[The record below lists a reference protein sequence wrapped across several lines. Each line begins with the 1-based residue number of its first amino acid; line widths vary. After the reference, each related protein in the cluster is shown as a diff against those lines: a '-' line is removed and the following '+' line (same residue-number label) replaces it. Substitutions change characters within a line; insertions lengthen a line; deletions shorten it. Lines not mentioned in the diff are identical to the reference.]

1 LNEEKTE
8 ANLTFET
15 GKYRDITV
23 PNTAPGKFAEISKKT
38 AFKMS
43 LVIPVYHEEKLI
55 EQNLQFYNDEL
66 RKKYGF
72 EIIVSDGG
80 STDNTVKLAEKYADK
95 VVVHT
100 EERRQTIA
108 EGRNRGAE
116 VASTDTLVFIN
127 GDSVPVDAEQFFT
140 KIEEWRQGKGKYAKA
155 DALAISVTG
164 FPDEIL
170 FKDKVF
176 YTLHNTYVDLLNKVG
191 MGMGRGECQVIKKDV
206 FDRVNGYNNDIVAGE
221 DFDLY
226 RRIAKVAKIK
236 FAHDIQV
243 YESPRRFRKY
253 GYLKTIFYWTLNS
266 ITVMLFNKSVSKEWE
281 AVR

>member
-1 LNEEKTE
+1 MNEEKTE
-8 ANLTFET
+8 AKLTFET
-15 GKYRDITV
+15 GKYKDQVATNV
-23 PNTAPGKFAEISKKT
+23 GSCGSSENSKKT

-43 LVIPVYHEEKLI
+43 LVVPVYHEEKII
-55 EQNLQFYNDEL
+55 EDNLKFYTKEL
-66 RKKYGF
+66 REKYGF

-80 STDNTVKLAEKYADK
+80 STDKTVELAKKYADK
-95 VVVHT
+95 VVVHR
-100 EERRQTIA
+100 EDRRQTIA
-108 EGRNRGAE
+108 EGRNKGAE
-116 VASTDTLVFIN
+116 AASTDTLVFIN
-127 GDSVPVDAEQFFT
+127 GDSIPVDAEQFFS
-140 KIEEWRQGKGKYAKA
+140 KIEEWRLRKGKYAKA

-176 YTLHNTYVDLLNKVG
+176 YTLHNAYVDLLNKVG
-191 MGMGRGECQVIKKDV
+191 MGMGRGECQVVRKAT
-206 FDRVNGYNNDIVAGE
+206 FEQANGYNSDIVAGE

-226 RRIAKVAKIK
+226 RRIAKNAKIK
-236 FAHDIQV
+236 FAHDIRV

-253 GYLKTIFYWTLNS
+253 GYLRTIFYWTLNS

>member
-1 LNEEKTE
+1 MYEEKTE
-8 ANLTFET
+8 AKLTFET
-15 GKYRDITV
+15 GKHKEYIATSADSRTYS
-23 PNTAPGKFAEISKKT
+23 PKTKKLSY
-38 AFKMS
+38 KMS

-55 EQNLQFYNDEL
+55 AQNLEFYTDEL
-66 RKKYGF
+66 RQKYGF

-80 STDNTVKLAEKYADK
+80 STDTTVELARKYADK
-95 VVVHT
+95 VVVHS
-100 EERRQTIA
+100 EDRRQTIA
-108 EGRNRGAE
+108 EGRNKGAE
-116 VASTDTLVFIN
+116 AAATDTLVFIN
-127 GDSVPVDAEQFFT
+127 GDSIPVDAEKFFS

-176 YTLHNTYVDLLNKVG
+176 YTLHNGYVNFLNKVG
-191 MGMGRGECQVIKKDV
+191 MGMGRGECQVIRKDI
-206 FDRVNGYNNDIVAGE
+206 FDKVNGYNSNIVAGE

-226 RRIAKVAKIK
+226 RRIAKIAKIK
-236 FAHDIQV
+236 FAKDIQV

-253 GYLKTIFYWTLNS
+253 GYIRTIFYWTLNS
-266 ITVMLFNKSVSKEWE
+266 ITVMFFNKSVSKEWE

>member
-1 LNEEKTE
+1 MNEEKTE
-8 ANLTFET
+8 AKLTFET
-15 GKYRDITV
+15 GKYKEQVTTNV
-23 PNTAPGKFAEISKKT
+23 SSSTTSEKSKKT

-43 LVIPVYHEEKLI
+43 LIVPVYHEEKII
-55 EQNLQFYNDEL
+55 EENLKFYTKAL
-66 RKKYGF
+66 RDKYGF

-80 STDNTVKLAEKYADK
+80 STDKTVELAKNYADK

-100 EERRQTIA
+100 EDRRQTIA
-108 EGRNRGAE
+108 EGRNKGAE
-116 VASTDTLVFIN
+116 AATTDTLVFIN
-127 GDSVPVDAEQFFT
+127 GDSVPVDAEQFFS
-140 KIEEWRQGKGKYAKA
+140 KIEEWRQGKGKYSNA

-176 YTLHNTYVDLLNKVG
+176 YTLHNAYVDLLNKIG
-191 MGMGRGECQVIKKDV
+191 MGMGRGECQVVKKST
-206 FDRVNGYNNDIVAGE
+206 FKKVNGYNSNIVAGE

-236 FAHDIQV
+236 FANDIQV

-253 GYLKTIFYWTLNS
+253 GYIKTIFYWTLNS